1 MTLLYPSFLNGRDY
15 YRKNKN
21 IFSLNLFHFLVL
33 LLLLRD
39 FVTNLLLC
47 QETFQTPSQDMFLRL
62 TQASVLPF
70 YLLVLSICLLSTL
83 QTIYRRLRSHLTA
96 LQETLL

>member
-1 MTLLYPSFLNGRDY
+1 MAEIIIE
-15 YRKNKN
+15 KNKKIY
-21 IFSLNLFHFLVL
+21 IFSLTLFHFLV
-33 LLLLRD
+33 LLRD

-83 QTIYRRLRSHLTA
+83 QTIYRRLRSRLAA
-96 LQETLL
+96 LHWHAASGEGALSQ